1 MSEPAP
7 IAAPS
12 SASRRLAWRD
22 RLPLASYLALRYLKS
37 TRRDAFATFL
47 SWVAGIGVALGVA
60 ALILVLAVL
69 SGFQR
74 ALRDAVLARSPQIEI
89 ELPAGFDGAQLSRRL
104 AETEGVAAVQRLVRG
119 QGWLLRGDRV
129 EPAPVA
135 LVGFERAVPESF
147 PGAAGGAPGLYLS
160 STLVESWGLA
170 VGETVDLVTP
180 RPTLTPFG
188 PQPRLRSLPLA
199 GVFDGAPTEQRERVA
214 LPLAVAESLLG
225 GDRAILDVTAAG
237 GFSAAP
243 ALAADLEA
251 QLGKVDPDL
260 RVRSWRQLNRP
271 LLFALRLEKV
281 VTFVAVA
288 LVVLVASLA
297 LIADLSLIIS
307 SKRREIGMLMAMG
320 TPRALIGRAFLLLG
334 AILAGAGILLG
345 TLLGVGGAW
354 LFDHFRFFS
363 VPGQVY
369 LVDYVPFDVQQV
381 DLLAVLVLTA
391 TLALASSFYAARRA
405 TTAGPV
411 EAMKP

>member
-1 MSEPAP
+1 MSEPAST
-7 IAAPS
+7 AVPS
-12 SASRRLAWRD
+12 SAARRLGWRD
-22 RLPLASYLALRYLKS
+22 RLPLASYLAVRYLKS

-47 SWVAGIGVALGVA
+47 SWVAGVGVALGVA

-69 SGFQR
+69 SGFQH
-74 ALRDAVLARSPQIEI
+74 ALREAVLARSPQLEI
-89 ELPAGFDGAQLSRRL
+89 ELPAGFDAAALRAQLVES
-104 AETEGVAAVQRLVRG
+104 EGVAGVQRLVRG

-129 EPAPVA
+129 EPAPVL
-135 LVGFERAVPESF
+135 LVGFEQKVPASF
-147 PGAAGGAPGLYLS
+147 PGAAGEPPGLYLS
-160 STLVESWGLA
+160 STLVASWGLS

-199 GVFDGAPTEQRERVA
+199 GLFEGATTEQRERVA
-214 LPLAVAESLLG
+214 LPLSVAESLLG
-225 GDRAILDVTAAG
+225 SERAVLDLTVDG
-237 GFSAAP
+237 GFAAAP
-243 ALAADLEA
+243 ALAARLAPRLKDL
-251 QLGKVDPDL
+251 DPNL
-260 RVRSWRQLNRP
+260 RVRSWRELNRP

-320 TPRALIGRAFLLLG
+320 TPRASIGRTFLLLG
-334 AILAGAGILLG
+334 AMLAGAGILLG

-354 LFDHFRFFS
+354 LFDHFRLFA

-369 LVDYVPFDVQQV
+369 LVDYVPFDVQAV
-381 DLLAVLVLTA
+381 DLTAVLLLTA
-391 TLALASSFYAARRA
+391 ALALASSYYAARRA
-405 TTAGPV
+405 TTSGPV
-411 EAMKP
+411 EAIKR